1 MLLAPKRTKYRKQQ
15 RGRRKGLAQS
25 GNSLY
30 YGDYGIKATESAWIT
45 ARQIEAVRV
54 VLSRALGK
62 GAKVWIRIFPDKPVT
77 KKPAETRQGKG
88 KGNVEFWVAVVK
100 RGKMLFEFSG
110 VSEEAAREAY
120 KKASPK
126 LPLRTRF
133 VTRSEGGV

>member
-1 MLLAPKRTKYRKQQ
+1 MLLVPKRTKYRKQQ

-54 VLSRALGK
+54 ALSRALGK

-110 VSEEAAREAY
+110 VSEEIAREAY
-120 KKASPK
+120 RKASSK
-126 LPLRTRF
+126 LPLSTRF

>member
-15 RGRRKGLAQS
+15 RGRRKGVAQS

-30 YGDYGIKATESAWIT
+30 YGNYGIKATECAWIT

-54 VLSRALGK
+54 ALSRTLGK
-62 GAKVWIRIFPDKPVT
+62 GAKIWIRIFPDKPVT

-88 KGNVEFWVAVVK
+88 KGNVEFWVAVIK

-110 VSEEAAREAY
+110 VSDETAREAY
-120 KKASPK
+120 RKASRK
-126 LPLRTRF
+126 LSVSTRF
-133 VTRSEGGV
+133 VTRQEGGV